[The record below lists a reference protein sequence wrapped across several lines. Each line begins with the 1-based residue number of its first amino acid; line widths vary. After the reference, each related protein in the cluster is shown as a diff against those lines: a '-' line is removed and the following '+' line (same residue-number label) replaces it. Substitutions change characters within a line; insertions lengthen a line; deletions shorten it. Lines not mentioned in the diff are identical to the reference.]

1 MCNNRNIQQT
11 GRRRGRFC
19 LSVTALSI
27 AAMSFALLTWQPASA
42 AVADPSFASQS
53 QKVVLSGRVTDRQGE
68 PVPGV
73 TVYVKGN
80 TSKGTMTDEKGR
92 YSLDITSES
101 AKKPVIIF
109 SCIGMDTQEITF
121 NGKTVIDIVMDESAS
136 QLENSVVTG
145 YANIRKES
153 FTGNTVSVSKEEL
166 LKASKTN
173 VIKAL
178 QSFDPS
184 FRIKENNLMGSDPNA
199 VPELYIRGESGVG
212 TKELDVD
219 SDQFS
224 KANLENNPN
233 LPIFIMDG
241 FEISAQKLYDMDPDR
256 IENITILKD
265 AAATAIYG
273 SRASNGVVVITTVA
287 PSPGKL
293 KISYKFVGT
302 VEAPDLSDYNL
313 MNAEEKLQ
321 TELLAGCYDPQKAGV
336 QSDIIERLTEYN
348 AKLQNVRRG
357 VDTYWMAKPLRSV
370 FNHKHSLYID
380 GGSSAFRFGVD
391 LQYTNQDG
399 VMKGSKRDRMG
410 AGVYLQYVYKQL
422 SIKNYTSFLQ
432 TDSRESPYGSFSDYT
447 KAQPY
452 DEYLDENG
460 NYLEN
465 LRSWSIYSGSN
476 RVNPLYEAGLSSY
489 QKGRSQEFINNLSI
503 NWYIID
509 GLRLSGQVSVTKSI
523 SSSDRFYDPRS
534 KKNSQLLDL
543 SNPSSGTLYT
553 TRGNSLY
560 WNVNAYLSYNKT
572 FGNHNING
580 QAGVNLMDRTNE
592 SLNTTY
598 FGFPSG
604 EFDSVNYAQELKGKP
619 TSSESTSRTIGFLA
633 GVNYSFKD
641 IYLLDASCR
650 FDGNSAFGKDN
661 RFAPFW
667 AAGAGLNIHNYA
679 FFKSTPLNL
688 LRLRV
693 TYGRTGK
700 INFPAYAALT
710 TYQVNT
716 SEWYKTGYGVS
727 IMALGNRN
735 LRWEVT
741 DQLDTGFE
749 LGLWKN
755 RVYAKFSY
763 YSKLT
768 KDLINDVTIPSSTGF
783 TSYRDNIGEVT
794 NKGVE
799 LNMRVEAIR
808 TKDMILTLQG
818 SLAHNKNRLRKV
830 AESLEEYNKR
840 VQDTMSSYGN
850 KDENASKPFTQY
862 VEGVS
867 LNSIWGMKSLGID
880 PATGQEI
887 FLTKDGRLTDTWSA
901 SEQQVL
907 GETDPKVQGYFGF
920 NFQWK
925 NFTVYTSFLYE
936 AGGYRYNSTL
946 ATKVEGVSIYQSN
959 VDRRV
964 LTDRWSTP
972 GQVAAY
978 KAMEPGIYGVTS
990 TRPTSRFVQ
999 KYNALS
1005 FSSLTVGYS
1014 IDRKY
1019 LKKAHMN
1026 MLRIEL
1032 ATNDLFHVSSVKQE
1046 RGLSYPYSR
1055 SFNLSVQIGF

>member
-1 MCNNRNIQQT
+1 
-11 GRRRGRFC
+11 
-19 LSVTALSI
+19 
-27 AAMSFALLTWQPASA
+27 MSFALLTEQPARAFIPEPSVA
-42 AVADPSFASQS
+42 AQPS
-53 QKVVLSGRVTDRQGE
+53 KVVVTGRVTDRQGE

-80 TSKGTMTDEKGR
+80 TAKGTMTDEKGR
-92 YSLDITSES
+92 YNLDITSES
-101 AKKPVIIF
+101 SKKPVIIF

-121 NGKTVIDIVMDESAS
+121 NGKTVIDVVMDESAS
-136 QLENSVVTG
+136 ELENSVVTG

-184 FRIKENNLMGSDPNA
+184 FRIKENNLNGSDPNA

-219 SDQFS
+219 EFS

-233 LPIFIMDG
+233 LPIFILDG
-241 FEISAQKLYDMDPDR
+241 FEITAQKLYDMDPDR

-265 AAATAIYG
+265 AAATALYG
-273 SRASNGVVVITTVA
+273 SRASNGVVVITSVA

-321 TELLAGCYDPQKAGV
+321 TELLAGCYDPVKAGV
-336 QSDIIERLTEYN
+336 PSDVVERLTEYN
-348 AKLQNVRRG
+348 AKLQNVRKG

-452 DEYLDENG
+452 DEYLDEYG
-460 NYLEN
+460 NYLET
-465 LRSWSIYSGSN
+465 LRSWSIYSGSV
-476 RVNPLYEAGLSSY
+476 RANPLYEAGLDSY
-489 QKGRSQEFINNLSI
+489 QKSRSQEFINNLSI

-509 GLRLSGQVSVTKSI
+509 GLRLSGQVSVTKGI

-534 KKNSQLLDL
+534 KKNSQILDL

-553 TRGNSLY
+553 TSGDRLS
-560 WNVNAYLSYNKT
+560 WNVNAYLSYNKS

-580 QAGVNLMDRTNE
+580 QAGVNVIDSSSE
-592 SLNTTY
+592 SINTTY

-604 EFDSVNYAQELKGKP
+604 KFDSINYAQELNGKP

-633 GVNYSFKD
+633 GVNYSYKD

-679 FFKSTPLNL
+679 FFKSTPLTL

-716 SEWYKTGYGVS
+716 EEWYKTGYGVT
-727 IMALGNRN
+727 IMSLGNRN
-735 LRWEVT
+735 LRWEIT

-755 RVYAKFSY
+755 RIYAKFSY

-783 TSYRDNIGEVT
+783 TSFRDNIGEVT

-808 TKDMILTLQG
+808 TSDMILTLQG

-840 VQDTMSSYGN
+840 VQDTMASYGN
-850 KDENASKPFTQY
+850 KDENAAKPFTQY

-887 FLTKDGRLTDTWSA
+887 YLTKDGKLTDTWTA

-936 AGGYRYNSTL
+936 AGGYRYNQTL

-964 LTDRWSTP
+964 LTDRWTTP
-972 GQVAAY
+972 GQVASF

-1005 FSSLTVGYS
+1005 FSSLTIGYS

-1032 ATNDLFHVSSVKQE
+1032 GTNDLFHVSSVKQE